1 MAADFVVTPPDFTV
15 NVFEKL
21 TGRSANIGAAWK
33 KADGFITIKLNPFVV
48 LDTTNKDLTIQLF
61 PPGWKSKKAKPGST
75 PRGNE
80 ATDNDRN
87 EPF

>member
-61 PPGWKSKKAKPGST
+61 PPGWKSKKTKTTQT
-75 PRGNE
+75 PMQSPER
-80 ATDNDRN
+80 D